1 MDLINL
7 SQKHEYIQGSE
18 INVRILSVA
27 RSSELLEITGLLA
40 MPKMIANRWV
50 KSRKPPACFWNYSK
64 LSISIFSIYR
74 ALAQPRICLSR
85 YQSLRT
91 ISLLY
96 EVVRVEGMKT
106 CQKKQNKTKQ
116 TNKTKTKRKNGHVY
130 FSLIKKC
137 KTRDLW
143 INFRSKQTWKEAGLG
158 TDRRI
163 NTDRFPWW
171 APKPQA
177 YTGRLATTISATQ
190 RCNAGATVVTIRN
203 NVATMWR

>member
-1 MDLINL
+1 MNIF
-7 SQKHEYIQGSE
+7 KGSE

-27 RSSELLEITGLLA
+27 RSSELREITGLLA

-116 TNKTKTKRKNGHVY
+116 NKTIEQNQNKKKKRTCLPLLNQKMQNQGPMNKFQIKTNLKRGRFGH
-130 FSLIKKC
+130 
-137 KTRDLW
+137 
-143 INFRSKQTWKEAGLG
+143 G
-158 TDRRI
+158 
-163 NTDRFPWW
+163 P
-171 APKPQA
+171 
-177 YTGRLATTISATQ
+177 
-190 RCNAGATVVTIRN
+190 
-203 NVATMWR
+203 